1 VPVEAL
7 AQYLKLPVFAL
18 VASRLGGL
26 LMFQPVFSALSVP
39 IHLRVMLV
47 LALGALMTPLVSL
60 PAAAPDRPLEILF
73 ALGAELLLGLL
84 LGVLTALCFVGL
96 QMGGLLI
103 AQESGLA
110 FGQIVD
116 PSSDEQETVVGVFYL
131 QFALVIFLVI
141 GGHRALLSACLDT
154 FETIPLLTCRPT
166 HVVDGDVLCRALTLS
181 GQVAFRVA
189 GPTLLALLLVN
200 VALGFVSRTMP
211 QLNILAVGFSLK
223 GILVF
228 ALMAASLP
236 SAGAA
241 FIDMLEAV
249 FSWVNALIGVSPH
262 GPR

>member
-1 VPVEAL
+1 MPFEAL

-26 LMFQPVFSALSVP
+26 FLFQPVLGALSIP
-39 IHLRVMLV
+39 MQLRVLLV
-47 LALGALMTPLVSL
+47 LALAALMTPLVSL
-60 PAAAPDRPLEILF
+60 PAAIPDRPLEMIL
-73 ALGAELLLGLL
+73 ALGAELLLGML
-84 LGVLTALCFVGL
+84 LGLLTALCFIGL
-96 QMGGLLI
+96 QLGGLLI

-116 PSSDEQETVVGVFYL
+116 PSSEEEETVLGMFYL
-131 QFALVIFLVI
+131 QLAVVIYLVI
-141 GGHRALLSACLDT
+141 GGHRALMSVCLDT
-154 FETIPLLTCRPT
+154 FQTIPLLTHRPT
-166 HVVDGDVLCRALTLS
+166 AAAGLETLCEALTLS

-223 GILVF
+223 GLIVF

-236 SAGAA
+236 SAVAA
-241 FIDMLEAV
+241 FISTLETV
-249 FSWVNALIGVSPH
+249 FGWMNQLIGVA
-262 GPR
+262 R

>member
-1 VPVEAL
+1 MPVEAL
-7 AQYLKLPVFAL
+7 AQYLRLPVFAL
-18 VASRLGGL
+18 VVSRLGGL

-60 PAAAPDRPLEILF
+60 PAAAPDRPLEMAF

-116 PSSDEQETVVGVFYL
+116 PGSEEEETVVGVFYL
-131 QFALVIFLVI
+131 QFAIVVFLII

-154 FETIPLLTCRPT
+154 FETIPLLACPATRAL
-166 HVVDGDVLCRALTLS
+166 DADVLCQALTLS

-223 GILVF
+223 GLLVF

-249 FSWVNALIGVSPH
+249 FGLVNELIGVTP
-262 GPR
+262 